1 MKGKKSKFVQIH
13 YDIKKKLNL
22 TLNEYA
28 LLELVYFYSTNPQS
42 SQLGWCYASKKHL
55 ADCIDVSSRSVINLL
70 SKLENN
76 GFIEKSMNG
85 RLIKTTKKWNETKFT
100 HYEESSHDGEESS
113 HMSEESSHKNG
124 EESSHRTVKK
134 VHTNNIVN
142 KIDVN
147 KIINNT
153 VNNELVFPFDSN
165 EFLETW
171 NLWKNY
177 RQEIKKPI
185 KGIISEQSQ
194 LQKLSK
200 ISNGDQQT
208 AIEIINQS
216 ISNNWQGLF
225 EIKKQKSNS
234 TDVAMKLIQDIEN
247 GDVEI

>member
-1 MKGKKSKFVQIH
+1 MTSKEKIINGYSICFNEWALDKTIKSELGLLLIISGLCAERGYCFASNEYFSNLFDVDEVTISRKL
-13 YDIKKKLNL
+13 KKLEKKGYIKIMYSRNGYRVENREIRL
-22 TLNEYA
+22 TKM
-28 LLELVYFYSTNPQS
+28 SPP
-42 SQLGWCYASKKHL
+42 
-55 ADCIDVSSRSVINLL
+55 IN
-70 SKLENN
+70 KNVNGAINKNVKYNN
-76 GFIEKSMNG
+76 TS
-85 RLIKTTKKWNETKFT
+85 
-100 HYEESSHDGEESS
+100 
-113 HMSEESSHKNG
+113 
-124 EESSHRTVKK
+124 
-134 VHTNNIVN
+134 NNIT
-142 KIDVN
+142 
-147 KIINNT
+147 IINNT
-153 VNNELVFPFDSN
+153 SNNNELVFPFDSN

-225 EIKKQKSNS
+225 EIKKQKPNS

>member
-1 MKGKKSKFVQIH
+1 VTRKEKIINGYSICFNEWALDKTIKSELGLLLIISGLCAERGYCFASNEYFSNLFDVDEVTISRKLKKLEKKS
-13 YDIKKKLNL
+13 YIKIMYSRNGYRVENREIRL
-22 TLNEYA
+22 TKM
-28 LLELVYFYSTNPQS
+28 SPP
-42 SQLGWCYASKKHL
+42 
-55 ADCIDVSSRSVINLL
+55 IN
-70 SKLENN
+70 KNVNGAINKNVKYNN
-76 GFIEKSMNG
+76 TS
-85 RLIKTTKKWNETKFT
+85 
-100 HYEESSHDGEESS
+100 
-113 HMSEESSHKNG
+113 
-124 EESSHRTVKK
+124 
-134 VHTNNIVN
+134 NNIT
-142 KIDVN
+142 
-147 KIINNT
+147 IINNT
-153 VNNELVFPFDSN
+153 SNNKELVFPFDSN

-171 NLWKNY
+171 KLWKDY
-177 RQEIKKPI
+177 RKEIKKPI

>member
-1 MKGKKSKFVQIH
+1 MTRKEKIINGYSICFNEWALDKTIKSELGLLLIISGLCAERGYCFASNEYFSNLFDVDEVTISRKLKKLEKKS
-13 YDIKKKLNL
+13 YIKIMYSRNGYRVENREIRL
-22 TLNEYA
+22 TKM
-28 LLELVYFYSTNPQS
+28 SPP
-42 SQLGWCYASKKHL
+42 
-55 ADCIDVSSRSVINLL
+55 INKNVNG
-70 SKLENN
+70 SINKNVKYNN
-76 GFIEKSMNG
+76 TS
-85 RLIKTTKKWNETKFT
+85 
-100 HYEESSHDGEESS
+100 
-113 HMSEESSHKNG
+113 
-124 EESSHRTVKK
+124 
-134 VHTNNIVN
+134 NNIT
-142 KIDVN
+142 
-147 KIINNT
+147 IINNT
-153 VNNELVFPFDSN
+153 SNNKELVFPFDSN

-225 EIKKQKSNS
+225 EIKKQKPNS

>member
-1 MKGKKSKFVQIH
+1 VTRKEKIINGYSICFNEWALDKTIKSELGLLLIISGLCAERGYCFASNEYFSNLFDVDEVTISRKLKKLEKKS
-13 YDIKKKLNL
+13 YIKIMYSRNGYRVENREIRL
-22 TLNEYA
+22 TKM
-28 LLELVYFYSTNPQS
+28 SPP
-42 SQLGWCYASKKHL
+42 
-55 ADCIDVSSRSVINLL
+55 INKNVNG
-70 SKLENN
+70 SINKNVNGSINKNVKYNN
-76 GFIEKSMNG
+76 TS
-85 RLIKTTKKWNETKFT
+85 
-100 HYEESSHDGEESS
+100 
-113 HMSEESSHKNG
+113 
-124 EESSHRTVKK
+124 
-134 VHTNNIVN
+134 NNIT
-142 KIDVN
+142 
-147 KIINNT
+147 IINNT
-153 VNNELVFPFDSN
+153 SNNNELVFPFDSN

-177 RQEIKKPI
+177 RKEIKKPI

-200 ISNGDQQT
+200 ISKGDQQT

>member
-55 ADCIDVSSRSVINLL
+55 AESIDVSSRSVINLL
-70 SKLENN
+70 SKLEHN
-76 GFIEKSMNG
+76 GFIKKSMNG

-100 HYEESSHDGEESS
+100 HYEETSHDG
-113 HMSEESSHKNG
+113 EESSHKNG

-142 KIDVN
+142 NIDVN
-147 KIINNT
+147 KINNKI
-153 VNNELVFPFDSN
+153 VNKDLVFPFDSN
-165 EFLETW
+165 KFLETW
-171 NLWKNY
+171 KLWKDY
-177 RQEIKKPI
+177 RKEIKKPI

-225 EIKKQKSNS
+225 EIKKQKPNS

-247 GDVEI
+247 GEVEI

>member
-1 MKGKKSKFVQIH
+1 VTRKEKIINGYSICFNEWALDKTIKSELGLLLIISGLCAERGYCFASNEYFSNLFDVDEVTISRKLKKLEKKS
-13 YDIKKKLNL
+13 YIKIMYSRNGYRVENREIRL
-22 TLNEYA
+22 TKM
-28 LLELVYFYSTNPQS
+28 SPP
-42 SQLGWCYASKKHL
+42 
-55 ADCIDVSSRSVINLL
+55 INKNVNG
-70 SKLENN
+70 SINKNVNGSINKNVNGSINKNVKYNN
-76 GFIEKSMNG
+76 TS
-85 RLIKTTKKWNETKFT
+85 
-100 HYEESSHDGEESS
+100 
-113 HMSEESSHKNG
+113 
-124 EESSHRTVKK
+124 
-134 VHTNNIVN
+134 NNIT
-142 KIDVN
+142 
-147 KIINNT
+147 IINNT
-153 VNNELVFPFDSN
+153 SNNNELVFPFDSN

-200 ISNGDQQT
+200 ISKGNQQT

>member
-1 MKGKKSKFVQIH
+1 MTRKEKIINGYSICFNEWALDKTIKSELGLLLIISGLCAERGYCFASNEYFSNLFDVDEVTISRKLKKLEKKS
-13 YDIKKKLNL
+13 YIKIMYSRNGYRVENREIRL
-22 TLNEYA
+22 TKM
-28 LLELVYFYSTNPQS
+28 SPP
-42 SQLGWCYASKKHL
+42 
-55 ADCIDVSSRSVINLL
+55 INKNVNG
-70 SKLENN
+70 SINKNVNGSINKNVNGSINKNVKYNN
-76 GFIEKSMNG
+76 TS
-85 RLIKTTKKWNETKFT
+85 
-100 HYEESSHDGEESS
+100 
-113 HMSEESSHKNG
+113 
-124 EESSHRTVKK
+124 
-134 VHTNNIVN
+134 NNIT
-142 KIDVN
+142 
-147 KIINNT
+147 IINNT
-153 VNNELVFPFDSN
+153 SNNNELVFPFDSN

-171 NLWKNY
+171 KLWKDY
-177 RQEIKKPI
+177 RKEIKKPI

>member
-1 MKGKKSKFVQIH
+1 VTRKEKIINGYSICFNEWALDKTIKSELGLLLIISGLCAERGYCFASNEYFSNLFDVDEVTISRKLKKLEKKS
-13 YDIKKKLNL
+13 YIKIMYSRNGYRVENREIRL
-22 TLNEYA
+22 TKM
-28 LLELVYFYSTNPQS
+28 SPP
-42 SQLGWCYASKKHL
+42 
-55 ADCIDVSSRSVINLL
+55 INKNVNG
-70 SKLENN
+70 SINKNVNGSINKNVKYNN
-76 GFIEKSMNG
+76 TS
-85 RLIKTTKKWNETKFT
+85 
-100 HYEESSHDGEESS
+100 
-113 HMSEESSHKNG
+113 
-124 EESSHRTVKK
+124 
-134 VHTNNIVN
+134 NNIT
-142 KIDVN
+142 
-147 KIINNT
+147 IINNT
-153 VNNELVFPFDSN
+153 SNNNELVFPFDSN

-200 ISNGDQQT
+200 ISKGDQQT

>member
-1 MKGKKSKFVQIH
+1 VTRKEKIINGYSICFNEWALDKTIKSELGLLLIISGLCAERGYCFASNEYFSNLFDVDEVTISRKLKKLEKKS
-13 YDIKKKLNL
+13 YIKIMYSRNGYRVENREIRL
-22 TLNEYA
+22 TKM
-28 LLELVYFYSTNPQS
+28 SPP
-42 SQLGWCYASKKHL
+42 
-55 ADCIDVSSRSVINLL
+55 INKNVNG
-70 SKLENN
+70 SINKNVKYNN
-76 GFIEKSMNG
+76 TS
-85 RLIKTTKKWNETKFT
+85 
-100 HYEESSHDGEESS
+100 
-113 HMSEESSHKNG
+113 
-124 EESSHRTVKK
+124 
-134 VHTNNIVN
+134 NNIT
-142 KIDVN
+142 
-147 KIINNT
+147 IINNT
-153 VNNELVFPFDSN
+153 SNNNELVFPFDSN

-171 NLWKNY
+171 KLWKDY
-177 RQEIKKPI
+177 RKEIKKPI